1 MICKHWDCGWCI
13 ASKEIDTTSE
23 CGQCCNS
30 EKCNALKQQEKQA
43 VISKSRLAPP
53 DKWHYSEANNPTKG
67 NKLC

>member
-30 EKCNALKQQEKQA
+30 EKCNAFKQQVKRLKEKQNDE
-43 VISKSRLAPP
+43 S
-53 DKWHYSEANNPTKG
+53 
-67 NKLC
+67 